1 VFGVGRE
8 LPAIDLERGQQK
20 PRREQNQAA
29 RYLDGDERARG
40 QAASPGRLHRFDAQ
54 APTVKAGK
62 GQQIEQAHGDRERN
76 RKHEPTPRAPDLGCL
91 HSVGKPNDPKWPP
104 KWVGMIALMGLDAE
118 TGVFMLLFL
127 DLSHDEAKA
136 RGHLRT
142 TGDLVEVIIHGAVKR
157 VRPKAMTVCAAFIG
171 LLRFRTASTSCA
183 HHWPTTA

>member
-1 VFGVGRE
+1 MFGVGRE

-91 HSVGKPNDPKWPP
+91 HSVGEPDDSKWPP
-104 KWVGMIALMGLDAE
+104 KWAGMIALMGLDAE
-118 TGVFMLLFL
+118 TGVFMLLPEVPIRQFVL
-127 DLSHDEAKA
+127 TVPFTLHFFGGFPWSLG
-136 RGHLRT
+136 RGGGGH
-142 TGDLVEVIIHGAVKR
+142 I
-157 VRPKAMTVCAAFIG
+157 
-171 LLRFRTASTSCA
+171 SSSC
-183 HHWPTTA
+183 PF